1 MLKFDEQVRDF
12 VRDVNTFLTVDLQ
25 NEKLSSTTSA
35 SRTELLQKMQRLC
48 QEYPRLLLS
57 LDLSSPEQMQG
68 WKLPRPLSS
77 PHPYIDMQVGGVLG
91 PPQFPGGNQTAAD
104 DNNEYVYSDT
114 VLRDDVPGEVPEPA
128 AAKQKQSL
136 QSLSRTSSELDDQG
150 EEGPLIPIPA
160 SEMCR
165 ADKTGYL
172 EKKGKE
178 RLGGLLSS
186 YQKRWCAVRDGVL
199 YLYEKPT
206 DKRQKGQ
213 IALSMYEARPFVYT
227 ASKDASKKDAAFEIV
242 CPGKKTYQFIAFNA
256 KDVKQWISAIEKNS
270 EVSPSASPMGSCAGS
285 SVDVS
290 QLPLP
295 PTQSQSSLS
304 KPLPLPPSPRLPSP
318 RQEPPPRRVPPVPVE
333 PENDR
338 ELEYE
343 YVEGQTT
350 TTAAPPEEDGEQ
362 IYEDGEFS
370 DDPKASGSQLTDE
383 EVAGDYESWY
393 QAIWDCHSGQPD
405 ELSFKRGDLL
415 KVVSKEYDR
424 HSWWV
429 AKAHGSKGGVGFV
442 PKTYL
447 MAAYE
452 RVQ

>member
-1 MLKFDEQVRDF
+1 MLKFDERIRAF
-12 VRDVNTFLTVDLQ
+12 VRDVNTFLTVGLQ
-25 NEKLSSTTSA
+25 NEKLSPTASS
-35 SRTELLQKMQRLC
+35 SRTELVQKMLRLC
-48 QEYPRLLLS
+48 QEYPPLLLS
-57 LDLSSPEQMQG
+57 LDFPSPEQMQG
-68 WKLPRPLSS
+68 WKVERPLSS

-91 PPQFPGGNQTAAD
+91 PRDFPTAAD

-114 VLRDDVPGEVPEPA
+114 VLREDLPGEVAEPA
-128 AAKQKQSL
+128 AAKTKLSMP
-136 QSLSRTSSELDDQG
+136 SLSRTSSELDDQG

-160 SEMCR
+160 SEMSR

-199 YLYEKPT
+199 YLYDKPT
-206 DKRQKGQ
+206 DKRQKDQ
-213 IALSMYEARPFVYT
+213 ITLSMYEARPFVYT

-256 KDVKQWISAIEKNS
+256 KDMQQWISAIEKNS

-290 QLPLP
+290 QLPPPLP
-295 PTQSQSSLS
+295 PLTQSQSSLS
-304 KPLPLPPSPRLPSP
+304 KPPPLPPSPRPPSP
-318 RQEPPPRRVPPVPVE
+318 RQEPPPRRVPPLPVE

-350 TTAAPPEEDGEQ
+350 TTAAPTEEDGEE
-362 IYEDGEFS
+362 IYEDGDFPDE
-370 DDPKASGSQLTDE
+370 PKASGSPLTDE

-405 ELSFKRGDLL
+405 ELSFRRGDLL

-429 AKAHGSKGGVGFV
+429 AQAHGSKGGVGFV

>member
-1 MLKFDEQVRDF
+1 MLKFNEQVRDF
-12 VRDVNTFLTVDLQ
+12 IRDVNAFLTVDLQ
-25 NEKLSSTTSA
+25 NEKLSSTASA
-35 SRTELLQKMQRLC
+35 SRTELVQKLQRLC

-57 LDLSSPEQMQG
+57 LDLTSAEQMQG

-77 PHPYIDMQVGGVLG
+77 PHPYIDMQVGGALLASREVPAG
-91 PPQFPGGNQTAAD
+91 YQTAAD
-104 DNNEYVYSDT
+104 ENHDYVYSET
-114 VLRDDVPGEVPEPA
+114 VLRDDVPGEMSEPT
-128 AAKQKQSL
+128 AAKSKLSL
-136 QSLSRTSSELDDQG
+136 PLSRTSSELDDQA
-150 EEGPLIPIPA
+150 EEGPLIAIPA

-178 RLGGLLSS
+178 RLGGLLSP
-186 YQKRWCAVRDGVL
+186 YQKRWCAVRDGIL
-199 YLYEKPT
+199 FLYEKPT

-213 IALSMYEARPFVYT
+213 IVLSQYEARPFVY
-227 ASKDASKKDAAFEIV
+227 AAKDASKKDAAFEIV
-242 CPGKKTYQFIAFNA
+242 CPGKKTYQFIAFNT
-256 KDVKQWISAIEKNS
+256 KDMKQWISAIEKNS

-285 SVDVS
+285 SADVS
-290 QLPLP
+290 QSAPLP
-295 PTQSQSSLS
+295 PAQLLAS
-304 KPLPLPPSPRLPSP
+304 KPPPQQPSP
-318 RQEPPPRRVPPVPVE
+318 RQEPPRRVPPVPAE
-333 PENDR
+333 SEADR

-343 YVEGQTT
+343 YVEGQIT
-350 TTAAPPEEDGEQ
+350 TTAAPPEEEEEEPL
-362 IYEDGEFS
+362 YEDGESYFS
-370 DDPKASGSQLTDE
+370 DDTKASSSQTDE
-383 EVAGDYESWY
+383 EVTSDYESWY

-415 KVVSKEYDR
+415 KVVSKEHDR

-429 AKAHGSKGGVGFV
+429 AKAHGSKAGVGLV

>member
-1 MLKFDEQVRDF
+1 MLKFNEQVRDF
-12 VRDVNTFLTVDLQ
+12 IRDVNAFLTVDLQ
-25 NEKLSSTTSA
+25 NEKLSSAA
-35 SRTELLQKMQRLC
+35 STARTELLQKLQRLC

-57 LDLSSPEQMQG
+57 LDLTSAEQMQG

-77 PHPYIDMQVGGVLG
+77 PHPYIDMQVGGALASREA
-91 PPQFPGGNQTAAD
+91 PAGNQATAD
-104 DNNEYVYSDT
+104 ENNDYVYSET
-114 VLRDDVPGEVPEPA
+114 VLRDDAPVELSEPTA
-128 AAKQKQSL
+128 VKSKLSL
-136 QSLSRTSSELDDQG
+136 PLSRTSSELDDQA

-178 RLGGLLSS
+178 RLGGLLSP
-186 YQKRWCAVRDGVL
+186 YQKRWCAVRDGIL
-199 YLYEKPT
+199 FLYEKPT

-213 IALSMYEARPFVYT
+213 IALNMYEARPFVY
-227 ASKDASKKDAAFEIV
+227 AGAKDASKKDAAFEIV
-242 CPGKKTYQFIAFNA
+242 CPGKKTYQFIAFNT
-256 KDVKQWISAIEKNS
+256 KDMKQWISAIEKNS
-270 EVSPSASPMGSCAGS
+270 EVSPSASPVGSCAGS
-285 SVDVS
+285 SIDVS
-290 QLPLP
+290 QLPPPLP
-295 PTQSQSSLS
+295 AQSSTSS
-304 KPLPLPPSPRLPSP
+304 KPLPPQPSP
-318 RQEPPPRRVPPVPVE
+318 RQEPPPRRVPPVPAE
-333 PENDR
+333 PEADR

-350 TTAAPPEEDGEQ
+350 TTTAPPEEEEEPL
-362 IYEDGEFS
+362 YEDGESYFS
-370 DDPKASGSQLTDE
+370 DNTKASGSQSTDE
-383 EVAGDYESWY
+383 EVTSDYESWY

-415 KVVSKEYDR
+415 KVVSKEHDR

-429 AKAHGSKGGVGFV
+429 AKAHGNKGGVGFV